1 MELENF
7 QKSVDSDEIKTMAFE
22 IIGEPVKAVSRIC
35 EQWGEA
41 EDEVREYD
49 VYVIE
54 TDAGKYTLKKTG
66 SKEAQIYAQY
76 LSKGEFHVPQYV
88 GMRQAEDADWICMKY
103 VEGNDMRD
111 MTDETTEKAA
121 ETLSKIQSYFWT
133 PSMDKA
139 PENEVEQRFV
149 EYWKRVLRRAS
160 SVVDDPILRKAYQMF
175 LDRQLICPC
184 TMSNGDFLQ
193 WNVIYDGENVVMIDW
208 GFGGMMPYSLDIA
221 RFLAHATETR
231 SAFPFYMNN
240 AQKELFLDRMYE
252 ALKTKISR
260 EQFNLDVK
268 LATLNEYIEFVEAE
282 EDEDGWYLEHAQAL
296 AEELLNL

>member
-1 MELENF
+1 MELGNF

-22 IIGEPVKAVSRIC
+22 IIGEPVKAVSRVC

-49 VYVIE
+49 VYMIE

-66 SKEAQIYAQY
+66 SKEAQIYAEY
-76 LSKGEFHVPQYV
+76 LSKGEFNVPQYV
-88 GMRQAEDADWICMKY
+88 GMQQAEDAVWISLKY
-103 VEGNDMRD
+103 VEGNDLRD
-111 MTDETTEKAA
+111 MTEETTEKAA
-121 ETLSKIQSYFWT
+121 ETLSKIQEYFWT
-133 PSMDKA
+133 TSMDKA
-139 PENEVEQRFV
+139 PDNEVEQR
-149 EYWKRVLRRAS
+149 
-160 SVVDDPILRKAYQMF
+160 SVADDPILRRAYQMF
-175 LDRQLICPC
+175 LDRQLTCPC

-193 WNVIYDGENVVMIDW
+193 WNVIYDGENVVVIDW

-231 SAFPFYMNN
+231 STFPFYMND

-282 EDEDGWYLEHAQAL
+282 EDEDGWYLEHAKAL

>member
-1 MELENF
+1 MELGNF
-7 QKSVDSDEIKTMAFE
+7 QKAVDSDEIKTMASE
-22 IIGEPVKAVSRIC
+22 IIGEPVKAVSRVC

-66 SKEAQIYAQY
+66 SKEAQIYAEY
-76 LSKGEFHVPQYV
+76 LSKGEFNVPQYV
-88 GMRQAEDADWICMKY
+88 GMQQAEDAAWICLKY
-103 VEGNDMRD
+103 VEGNDLRD

-121 ETLSKIQSYFWT
+121 ETLSKIQEHFWT

-160 SVVDDPILRKAYQMF
+160 SVAGDPVLRRAYQMF
-175 LDRQLICPC
+175 LDRQLTCPC

-193 WNVIYDGENVVMIDW
+193 WNAIYGGDKLVMIDW

-221 RFLAHATETR
+221 RFTAHATETR
-231 SAFPFYMNN
+231 STFPFYMND

-252 ALKTKISR
+252 TLKTKISR
-260 EQFNLDVK
+260 EQFDLDVK

-282 EDEDGWYLEHAQAL
+282 EDEDGWYLSHAQEL
-296 AEELLNL
+296 ARELLKM